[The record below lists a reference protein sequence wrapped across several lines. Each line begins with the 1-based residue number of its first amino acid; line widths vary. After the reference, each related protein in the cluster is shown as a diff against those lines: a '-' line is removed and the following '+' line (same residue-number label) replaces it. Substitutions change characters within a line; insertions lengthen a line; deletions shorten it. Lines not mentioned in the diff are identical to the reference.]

1 MEAKGDGSAH
11 RCDPR
16 NRLEKTLQGGNIK
29 LSSVVSDITGRS
41 SRNLLGALTGEGLN
55 EKNIDELLCGSLK
68 EKRAELLKV
77 CDGYL
82 TVLQKKLVRAI
93 LDHIDDMTRRIADM
107 DDIVKGEMKAY
118 EEAMERLEEIPGIAK
133 RSAQVI
139 LSEIGLDMTRF
150 PTAAH
155 LCAWAGL
162 APGNNESGGKRYR
175 GKTRKGNA
183 TLKTTLIQSAKTAKN
198 KKGSFFKAQFERI
211 AVRRGKNRAVVAVAH
226 SMLIAIY
233 NMLKYNCPYTDLG
246 DTYYLQFNTERK
258 IGYYLK
264 QLDKLGWQVPITA

>member
-1 MEAKGDGSAH
+1 MLD
-11 RCDPR
+11 
-16 NRLEKTLQGGNIK
+16 
-29 LSSVVSDITGRS
+29 
-41 SRNLLGALTGEGLN
+41 ALTGDGLN

-82 TVLQKKLVRAI
+82 TILQKKVVRAI
-93 LDHIDDMTRRIADM
+93 LDHIDAMTRRIADM
-107 DDIVKGEMKAY
+107 DDIVRGEMKAY
-118 EEAMERLEEIPGIAK
+118 EEAMERLEAIPGLAK

-162 APGNNESGGKRYR
+162 APGNNESAGKRYS

-183 TLKTTLIQSAKTAKN
+183 TLKTTLIQCAKTAKN

-233 NMLKYNCPYTDLG
+233 NMLKHNCPYTDLG
-246 DTYYLQFNTERK
+246 DTYYLHFNTERK

-264 QLDKLGWQVPITA
+264 QLDKLGWQNPTTA